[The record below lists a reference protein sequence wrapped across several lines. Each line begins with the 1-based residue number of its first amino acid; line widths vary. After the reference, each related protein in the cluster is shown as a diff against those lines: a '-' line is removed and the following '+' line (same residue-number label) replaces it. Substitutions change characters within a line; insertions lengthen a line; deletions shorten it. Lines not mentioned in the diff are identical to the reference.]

1 MELIAQLETAF
12 ESLMERVGTLEVEN
26 KRLKEELERAKGS
39 KEDIQAKVEFLLQ
52 KVQERLG

>member
-26 KRLKEELERAKGS
+26 ERLKEELERAKGS